1 MLKKSFNWDFLRLWT
16 FIINLVPAENFSLF
30 VLRTGAESNSTID
43 PEPSTRSAATL
54 MQGTLTNLR
63 KELSQQGLVVSVTLM
78 MQEKLGLHCF
88 VFRKVQLL
96 LLAECG
102 SSWVPG
108 SARRRGAAGRQAPRQ
123 KAAARNRFYR
133 TPALPWPQSECTQP
147 PFRTGHI
154 FPPRESIFWQALFF
168 SLPLSTISSP
178 NVPSGTMFPPPDRR
192 AYVGPA
198 RHSWETE

>member
-1 MLKKSFNWDFLRLWT
+1 M
-16 FIINLVPAENFSLF
+16 
-30 VLRTGAESNSTID
+30 LRTAAESNSTID
-43 PEPSTRSAATL
+43 PEPSTRSADAL
-54 MQGTLTNLR
+54 MQDTLTNLQ
-63 KELSQQGLVVSVTLM
+63 KELSQQGLVVNVTLM
-78 MQEKLGLHCF
+78 MQEKLGLYCF

-108 SARRRGAAGRQAPRQ
+108 SARRRGAAARQAPRQ

-133 TPALPWPQSECTQP
+133 TPALPWTQSECTQP
-147 PFRTGHI
+147 PLWNRPYLSTQRIHFLAC
-154 FPPRESIFWQALFF
+154 SFF
-168 SLPLSTISSP
+168 GLPLSTISLP
-178 NVPSGTMFPPPDRR
+178 NEPSGTMFPPPDRR